1 MVWAVLDRLGYYPT
15 LFWDLSDSFMAK
27 FAGFLV
33 VLILA
38 VVAGGG
44 LYLAFWDIPPP
55 SAEVVRTL
63 PDNQFPR

>member
-1 MVWAVLDRLGYYPT
+1 
-15 LFWDLSDSFMAK
+15 MAK